1 MIMKKVITKIV
12 FFIFFLNKSILNGQ
26 LPTELNHLSNIIAK
40 RLAVRAEVDLNYF
53 DQNHISSVDLN
64 KSFRNKNEALI
75 MRSIW
80 DINIPN
86 QDTSE
91 LVSKKKNQL
100 FSHFYLLKNKNLN
113 IKKDYLLK
121 LSSDSTLLWMSF
133 KENFLFQPI
142 QNSDEYLFTDKIT
155 INGIIGQK
163 LFLNSTFSMFRHT
176 GKHIWISNDYQGEWT
191 KYFDEINTTFWY
203 KNHTSLYLKGVLF
216 DIEMSNRPFSWGWS
230 SGNSPL
236 ISASAIPFNR
246 FSLLKKSEK
255 FNFEYFHGSLND
267 KSIDEIHTDN
277 KKLEKFIAGHR
288 IQYKPT
294 DKFKFSISEI
304 VVYGNR
310 SPELGYLNPISFFW
324 AQEHNLG
331 DLDNILLSFD
341 FGYVLFPGAIV
352 YNTLVLDELSWSDL
366 FSDWWGNKYSYQFGI
381 FLSSSNM
388 KLPDLRL
395 EYTATR
401 PWTFTHPD
409 FSFSNRNITIGAV
422 NGPSSASFR
431 AESFYTPSPSVMA
444 QFSFEKIYK
453 GIGLGSNVQDNYDNR
468 NKENDLNTEFLL
480 DQNYSKNIL
489 EIHLHLYLTNMIK
502 IISTYRTSQL
512 ENPYSYEFENQNEKN
527 KEFIMGIDINW

>member
-1 MIMKKVITKIV
+1 MKKVITKIV
-12 FFIFFLNKSILNGQ
+12 FFIFFLNKSILNSQ
-26 LPTELNHLSNIIAK
+26 IPTELNHLSNIIAK
-40 RLAVRAEVDLNYF
+40 RLAARAEIDLNYF

-64 KSFRNKNEALI
+64 KLFGNKNEALI

-91 LVSKKKNQL
+91 LFSKKKNQL
-100 FSHFYLLKNKNLN
+100 FSHFDFLKNKNLN

-176 GKHIWISNDYQGEWT
+176 GKQIWISNDYQGEWT

-203 KNHTSLYLKGVLF
+203 KNHTSLYLKGGLF

-294 DKFKFSISEI
+294 NKFKFSISEI

-310 SPELGYLNPISFFW
+310 SPELGYLKSYF
-324 AQEHNLG
+324 
-331 DLDNILLSFD
+331 ILL
-341 FGYVLFPGAIV
+341 
-352 YNTLVLDELSWSDL
+352 
-366 FSDWWGNKYSYQFGI
+366 
-381 FLSSSNM
+381 
-388 KLPDLRL
+388 
-395 EYTATR
+395 
-401 PWTFTHPD
+401 
-409 FSFSNRNITIGAV
+409 
-422 NGPSSASFR
+422 
-431 AESFYTPSPSVMA
+431 
-444 QFSFEKIYK
+444 
-453 GIGLGSNVQDNYDNR
+453 GS
-468 NKENDLNTEFLL
+468 
-480 DQNYSKNIL
+480 
-489 EIHLHLYLTNMIK
+489 
-502 IISTYRTSQL
+502 RT
-512 ENPYSYEFENQNEKN
+512 
-527 KEFIMGIDINW
+527 

>member
-1 MIMKKVITKIV
+1 
-12 FFIFFLNKSILNGQ
+12 
-26 LPTELNHLSNIIAK
+26 
-40 RLAVRAEVDLNYF
+40 
-53 DQNHISSVDLN
+53 
-64 KSFRNKNEALI
+64 
-75 MRSIW
+75 
-80 DINIPN
+80 
-86 QDTSE
+86 
-91 LVSKKKNQL
+91 
-100 FSHFYLLKNKNLN
+100 
-113 IKKDYLLK
+113 
-121 LSSDSTLLWMSF
+121 
-133 KENFLFQPI
+133 
-142 QNSDEYLFTDKIT
+142 
-155 INGIIGQK
+155 
-163 LFLNSTFSMFRHT
+163 MFRHT
-176 GKHIWISNDYQGEWT
+176 GNQIWISNNYQGEWK

-203 KNHTSLYLKGVLF
+203 KNHTSLYLKGGLF

-294 DKFKFSISEI
+294 NKFKFSISEI

-381 FLSSSNM
+381 FFSSSNM

-401 PWTFTHPD
+401 PWTFSHPD
-409 FSFSNRNITIGAV
+409 FSFSNRNVIIGAV
-422 NGPSSASFR
+422 NGPSSISFR
-431 AESFYTPSPSVMA
+431 IESFYSPTSNLITH
-444 QFSFEKIYK
+444 FSYENIYK
-453 GIGLGSNVQDNYDNR
+453 GIGPGSSIHDNYDNR
-468 NKENDLNTEFLL
+468 NKYNDWNTEILL
-480 DQNYSKNIL
+480 DRNYSKNVL
-489 EIHLHLYLTNMIK
+489 EAKLYYFLTNIIK
-502 IISTYRTSQL
+502 VGITIRSNQINNPHGYFLGNNNST
-512 ENPYSYEFENQNEKN
+512 N
-527 KEFIMGIDINW
+527 KEFIMSLNIDW

>member
-1 MIMKKVITKIV
+1 MKKVITKIV
-12 FFIFFLNKSILNGQ
+12 FFIFFLNKSILNSQ
-26 LPTELNHLSNIIAK
+26 IPTELNHLSNIIAK
-40 RLAVRAEVDLNYF
+40 RLAARGEVDLNYF

-64 KSFRNKNEALI
+64 KSFGNKNEALI

-91 LVSKKKNQL
+91 LFSKKKNQL
-100 FSHFYLLKNKNLN
+100 FSHFDFLKNKNLN

-176 GKHIWISNDYQGEWT
+176 GRQIWISNDYQGEWT
-191 KYFDEINTTFWY
+191 KYFDEINTIFWY
-203 KNHTSLYLKGVLF
+203 RNHTSLYLKGELF
-216 DIEMSNRPFSWGWS
+216 DVEMSNRPFSWGWS

-236 ISASAIPFNR
+236 ISANAIPFNR
-246 FSLLKKSEK
+246 FSIIKKSEK
-255 FNFEYFHGSLND
+255 FNFEYFHGSLNS
-267 KSIDEIHTDN
+267 KSINETHTDN
-277 KKLEKFIAGHR
+277 EKLEKFIAGHR

-294 DKFKFSISEI
+294 SDFKFSISEI

-331 DLDNILLSFD
+331 DLDNILLTFD
-341 FGYVLFPGAIV
+341 FGYRLFPGAII
-352 YNTLVLDELSWSDL
+352 YNTLVLDELSWKDL
-366 FSDWWGNKYSYQFGI
+366 FSHWWGNKYSYQFGI
-381 FLSSSNM
+381 FYSFLNM
-388 KLPDLRL
+388 KLPDVRL

-409 FSFSNRNITIGAV
+409 FSFSHRNIAMGAI
-422 NGPSSASFR
+422 NGPSSVSLR
-431 AESFYTPSPSVMA
+431 IESFYIPTPNLTA
-444 QFSFEKIYK
+444 KFSIESIKK
-453 GIGLGSNVQDNYDNR
+453 GIGPGSDIQDNYDNR
-468 NKENDLNTEFLL
+468 DKIDDLNTRFLL
-480 DQNYSKNIL
+480 DQNYSKNIM
-489 EIHLHLYLTNMIK
+489 EIQIYFYITNMIK
-502 IISTYRTSQL
+502 LISTCRTINID
-512 ENPYSYEFENQNEKN
+512 NPNGYAFRYQNQNN
-527 KEFIMGIDINW
+527 NEFILGIEIDW

>member
-1 MIMKKVITKIV
+1 MRKVITKIV
-12 FFIFFLNKSILNGQ
+12 FFIFFLNKSILQ
-26 LPTELNHLSNIIAK
+26 SQIPTELNHLSNIIAK
-40 RLAVRAEVDLNYF
+40 RLAVRLEIDLKYF
-53 DQNHISSVDLN
+53 DQNYISSVDLN
-64 KSFRNKNEALI
+64 KLFANQDKALI

-91 LVSKKKNQL
+91 FFSKKKNQL
-100 FSHFYLLKNKNLN
+100 FSRFDALKNKNLK

-121 LSSDSTLLWMSF
+121 LNSDSTLLWMSF

-142 QNSDEYLFTDKIT
+142 RNSDEYLFNDKFTIT
-155 INGIIGQK
+155 GIIGQK
-163 LFLNSTFSMFRHT
+163 LFINSTFSMSRHT
-176 GKHIWISNDYQGEWT
+176 GNQIWISNDYQGEWT

-203 KNHTSLYLKGVLF
+203 RNHTSLYLKGELF

-236 ISASAIPFNR
+236 ISANAIPFNH
-246 FSLLKKSEK
+246 FSILKKSEK
-255 FNFEYFHGSLND
+255 FNFEYFHGSLNK

-288 IQYKPT
+288 LQYKPT
-294 DKFKFSISEI
+294 NNFKFSISEI
-304 VVYGNR
+304 VVYGDR

-341 FGYVLFPGAIV
+341 FGYILFPGAIL
-352 YNTLVLDELSWSDL
+352 YNTLVLDELSWKDL
-366 FSDWWGNKYSYQFGI
+366 FSDWWGNKYSYQFGM
-381 FLSSSNM
+381 FFSSLNM
-388 KLPDLRL
+388 KLPDFRL

-409 FSFSNRNITIGAV
+409 FSFSNRNVSIGAV
-422 NGPSSASFR
+422 NGPSSTSLR
-431 AESFYTPSPSVMA
+431 AESFYTPSPNIMA
-444 QFSFEKIYK
+444 QFSFEKIHK
-453 GIGLGSNVQDNYDNR
+453 GIGLGSNIHDNYDNR

-480 DQNYSKNIL
+480 DQNFSKYIM

-502 IISTYRTSQL
+502 IISTFRTTQL
-512 ENPYSYEFENQNEKN
+512 DNPYAYYSENQSEKN
-527 KEFIMGIDINW
+527 EEFIMGIDFNW